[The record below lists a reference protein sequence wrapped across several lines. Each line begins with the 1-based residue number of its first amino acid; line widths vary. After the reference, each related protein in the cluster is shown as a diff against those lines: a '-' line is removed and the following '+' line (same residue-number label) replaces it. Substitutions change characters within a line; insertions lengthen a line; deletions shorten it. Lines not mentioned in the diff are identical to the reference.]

1 MTYASAQNEHL
12 DHGMCRLIRG
22 LTHAKPHLP
31 SAKKLLHRLV
41 SLADSEILCGIQQ
54 EFWPFEKIR
63 SVPNGT
69 CAFYRPKFNHGV
81 VFVTWKNNTSENLA
95 LARSVGRELADIV
108 ASGQEEYIGQAEQG
122 YGNYGTLV

>member
-1 MTYASAQNEHL
+1 
-12 DHGMCRLIRG
+12 MCRLIKG
-22 LTHAKPHLP
+22 LTQSKPHLP
-31 SAKKLLHRLV
+31 TAKKVFDQLI
-41 SLADSEILCGIQQ
+41 SLADSEIHCGVQL

-95 LARSVGRELADIV
+95 LARRVGRDLASIV
-108 ASGQEEYIGQAEQG
+108 ATGQEEYIGKAEPG
-122 YGNYGTLV
+122 YGNYGMLL